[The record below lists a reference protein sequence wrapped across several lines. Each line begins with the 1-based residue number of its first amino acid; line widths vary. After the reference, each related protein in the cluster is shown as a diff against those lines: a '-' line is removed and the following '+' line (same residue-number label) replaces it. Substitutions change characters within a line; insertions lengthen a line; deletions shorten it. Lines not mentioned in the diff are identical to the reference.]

1 MDRRRFLRILAL
13 GGAGLPLL
21 VACGPAAVPAAPT
34 PSTGGALASA
44 ATAVPNPVTVAPTSA
59 VVAPARPAK
68 LMLPTFVPL
77 QGVAPDLQP
86 SEAGQQAAFF
96 AYPKNL
102 VKSIPQ
108 PPGKGGDVT
117 AFTQTAGTVA
127 PPVDQN
133 AAWQAVNK
141 ALNAN
146 MKVELVPAS
155 DYQTK
160 TATLMAGNDYPDLFQ
175 FQVNLTIG
183 NIPQFLKANYA
194 DLTPFLGGD
203 AIKAYPNLAAFPTSA
218 WTQMVYDGA
227 IYGVPILRPCLNF
240 VNFVNQNMLEAIG
253 AQQPKNGD
261 DFKQLLRAF
270 TRPDSSVY
278 GLSAPA
284 PAYGLQWVGKGDA
297 PSLSWFR
304 APNNWSVD
312 ASGKLLKD
320 LETEQFK
327 AGLAFIRDL
336 YAAGYYYPD
345 TPNLN
350 TTTLRSNLVG
360 GKYAVAP
367 TGWAA
372 FAPFMWDVGL
382 KSNPIVRFRALR
394 PFSIDGS
401 APIWNQFSGVNGLTA
416 VKKGSPE
423 RVQELLSILNYLAAP
438 FGTEEFHL
446 VNYGV
451 KDVDHAFDDKGNPIL
466 TDKGKAELAI
476 SSAWQYLAAPMPV
489 LFDPNDAEFARAA
502 YADEQAFVPVLQ
514 TDATLGLYSATDNSK
529 GGPLTQRFSDGL
541 GDIVAGRTP
550 LSGLDQLIADWRSNG
565 GDQMRTEYQQA
576 YAAAK
581 Q

>member
-1 MDRRRFLRILAL
+1 MDRRRFLRVLAL
-13 GGAGLPLL
+13 SGAGLPLL
-21 VACGPAAVPAAPT
+21 AACGPAVPPAPTASSASPNPTATGSGAATLAPAAAGAG
-34 PSTGGALASA
+34 ST
-44 ATAVPNPVTVAPTSA
+44 
-59 VVAPARPAK
+59 ARPAK
-68 LMLPTFVPL
+68 LTLPTYLPV
-77 QGVAPDLQP
+77 QGVEPDLAP
-86 SEAGQQAAFF
+86 SEAGQQAGFF

-102 VKSIPQ
+102 VTSIPQ

-133 AAWQAVNK
+133 TAWQAVNT

-194 DLTPFLGGD
+194 DLTPYLGGD

-218 WTQMVYDGA
+218 WTQMVYEGA

-240 VNFVNQNMLEAIG
+240 VNFVNQNMLDTVG
-253 AQQPKNGD
+253 AKQPKNGD
-261 DFKQLLRAF
+261 DYKQLLKSLTRADG
-270 TRPDSSVY
+270 TVY
-278 GLSAPA
+278 GLSAPV

-297 PSLSWFR
+297 PTLSMFKG
-304 APNNWSVD
+304 PNNWSVD
-312 ASGKLLKD
+312 ASGKFVKD
-320 LETEQFK
+320 LESEQFK
-327 AGLAFIRDL
+327 AGLAFTRDL

-382 KSNPIVRFRALR
+382 KMTPPVRFRALL
-394 PFSIDGS
+394 PFSVDGS
-401 APIWNQFSGVNGLTA
+401 PPIWNQFSGVNGLTA

-423 RVQELLSILNYLAAP
+423 RVKELLGILNYLAAP
-438 FGTEEFHL
+438 FGTAEYHL
-446 VNYGV
+446 LNYGV
-451 KDVDHAFDDKGNPIL
+451 KDVDHTFDDKGNPIL

-476 SSAWQYLAAPMPV
+476 GSAWQYLAAPMPV
-489 LFDPNDAEFARAA
+489 LFDPNDAEFAKAA

-514 TDATLGLYSATDNSK
+514 ADPTLGLYSPTDNSK
-529 GGPLTQRFSDGL
+529 GGPLCQTFSDGL
-541 GDIVAGRTP
+541 GDIVAGRNP
-550 LSGLDQLIADWRSNG
+550 LSQLDQLIANWRANG
-565 GDQMRTEYQQA
+565 GEQMRTEYQQA

-581 Q
+581 A

>member
-1 MDRRRFLRILAL
+1 MDRRRFLRLLAL

-21 VACGPAAVPAAPT
+21 VACGPSAAPAAPT
-34 PSTGGALASA
+34 PSTGATPASV
-44 ATAVPNPVTVAPTSA
+44 ATAVPNNATAAPNVAAAPT
-59 VVAPARPAK
+59 RTAK
-68 LMLPTFVPL
+68 LTLPAYVPL
-77 QGVAPDLQP
+77 QGVAPDLP
-86 SEAGQQAAFF
+86 PNEAGQQAAFF
-96 AYPKNL
+96 AYPHNL
-102 VKSIPQ
+102 VKSISQ

-117 AFTQTAGTVA
+117 AFTQTAGSVA
-127 PPVDQN
+127 PPADQN

-240 VNFVNQNMLEAIG
+240 VNFVNQNMLNAIG
-253 AQQPKNGD
+253 VQQPKNGD
-261 DFKQLLRAF
+261 EFKQLLKSL
-270 TRPDSSVY
+270 TRPDGSVY
-278 GLSAPA
+278 ALSAPA

-297 PSLSWFR
+297 PSLSMFN

-312 ASGKLLKD
+312 AGGKLVKD

-327 AGLAFIRDL
+327 GGLAFLRDL
-336 YAAGYYYPD
+336 FAAGYYYPD
-345 TPNLN
+345 TANLN

-360 GKYAVAP
+360 GKYAIAP

-382 KSNPIVRFRALR
+382 KSSPVVRFRALR
-394 PFSIDGS
+394 PFSVDGS
-401 APIWNQFSGVNGLTA
+401 PPIWNQFSGVNGLTA
-416 VKKGSPE
+416 VKKGTAA
-423 RVQELLSILNYLAAP
+423 RVQELLSILDYLAAP

-446 VNYGV
+446 INYGV
-451 KDVDHAFDDKGNPIL
+451 KDVDHTFDDKGNPIL

-489 LFDPNDAEFARAA
+489 LFDPNDAEFAKAA
-502 YADEQAFVPVLQ
+502 YADEQAFVAVLQ
-514 TDATLGLYSATDNSK
+514 TDPTLGLYSATDNSK

-541 GDIVAGRTP
+541 GDIVTGRTP
-550 LSGLDQLIADWRSNG
+550 LSGLDQLIADWRSSG
-565 GDQMRTEYQQA
+565 GDQMRMEYEQA
-576 YAAAK
+576 YVAAK